1 MRSGLS
7 GWMMGCALV
16 ACGDPSVPVDSGDGT
31 DVADSRFDVSTWPA
45 TVGGNER
52 PALVYWP
59 QEWDGTSL
67 LPVVVMLHGYGATG
81 IVQDIYLQ
89 LRPRIDTYGFIYVIP
104 EGLRDPSG
112 AQYWNANPY
121 CCDFYDSG
129 VDDVGYLMGLIDE
142 LEASMPVD
150 PSRVLF
156 TGHSNGGYMSHRLA
170 CEHPDR
176 IAGIASLAGLA
187 QPYGTDCDVHP
198 VSVLQMHGDQDDAVP
213 YTDSTF
219 LPGAQASVE
228 TYLERLGC
236 DMSSEELPPRDYAVD
251 VKGEDTQVER
261 WAGCGGAMVGELW
274 TLQGSGHVPVF
285 NESYR
290 DDLVSWLMEQ
300 RRAER

>member
-1 MRSGLS
+1 MRVELGLLI
-7 GWMMGCALV
+7 WMM
-16 ACGDPSVPVDSGDGT
+16 ACVSPQKTAEGSDSGENSLGVDP
-31 DVADSRFDVSTWPA
+31 RFDEENWPK
-45 TVGGNER
+45 TVGGLDR
-52 PALVYWP
+52 PAGVYAP
-59 QEWDGTSL
+59 TDWDGTSR

-81 IVQDIYLQ
+81 IVQDVYMQ
-89 LRPRIDTYGFIYVIP
+89 LRPRLEVRGAIYVLP
-104 EGLRDPSG
+104 DGLKDSFG

-121 CCDFYDSG
+121 CCDFEGSN

-150 PSRVLF
+150 PDRILF

-187 QPYGTDCDVHP
+187 QPYGTDCDTHP
-198 VSVLQMHGDQDDAVP
+198 VSVLQMHGDQDASVP
-213 YTDSTF
+213 YTDSSF
-219 LPGAQASVE
+219 LPGARASVE

-236 DMSSEELPPRDYAVD
+236 DMSSEEFPPRDYAVN
-251 VKGEDTQVER
+251 VKGEDTQIER
-261 WAGCGGAMVGELW
+261 WTGCGGAMVGELW

-285 NESYR
+285 SESYR